1 MSIWAKTQL
10 LGQDALQQVQST
22 YSLNNFPLE
31 VRHHFATWI
40 EQQPWKDI
48 DESNPTHESYA
59 VQLLENLVQLLDEKA
74 ADDKTDFISKFKF
87 TEFSSKFSDF
97 YSSNPMNLVR
107 VVKACLGKEEM
118 LIQMA
123 ENPTQTAD
131 AKQSSLTK
139 DIINKEIQDLK
150 KMTDVTEEEV
160 RQMQHKQEQFIIL
173 YQRSLQINNQ
183 LLQPTARN
191 QAELERKLKQQK
203 DELEKQLL
211 ASAQELLTLRLSLSS
226 KHNETINKLDV
237 LQKKVVDGEL
247 ITWKRRQQ
255 LAGNGAPSDAGHLE
269 TIQSWCESL
278 AEIIW
283 NNRKQWFKEDILRQQ
298 LPIEAPQG
306 TKDYHHELNPRITGL
321 LSSLVTRPRS
331 STFIVESQPPQVLK
345 KDSRFT
351 ATVRLLVG
359 RQLNIYMTPP
369 QVKATIISEAQAR
382 ALLKNESKAK
392 EENSGEII
400 NHSGTMEYNQASGH
414 LSITFRNMQLK
425 KIKRAD
431 RKGTETVAEEKFCIL
446 FQSDFTVGG
455 HELVFQVWTLSLP
468 VVVTV
473 HGNQECNAMATVL
486 WDNQFSEPGRTPF
499 HVPDTVQWSDLAEM
513 LNTKFNSMTGRP
525 LSHEN
530 ISYLTQKL
538 FGTDDP
544 SKTILWSQF
553 NKESLP
559 GRNFTFWEWFY
570 AIMKLTKEHLRNQW
584 SDGLILGFV
593 GKQQSQDQ
601 LLKKPNGT
609 FLLRYSDSELG
620 GITIAWVADNPDGER
635 QVWNLAPFTS
645 RDFSIRSLA
654 DRIKDLNT
662 LLFLYPDIPKAKAFS
677 KYYTAV
683 TEEQPNKT
691 GYIKSA
697 LMSVIPNHPQPQIA
711 ALMSFDNPQT
721 PQQYTGPISP
731 TNSLLSH
738 QDSVQNEQSMESDFD
753 DGSIYGIQTDYV
765 TEDLADDL
773 IGQININDLLGL
785 SKVT

>member
-31 VRHHFATWI
+31 VRHHFAIWI

-48 DESNPTHESYA
+48 DESNPTHEPYA
-59 VQLLENLVQLLDEKA
+59 VQLLQELVNLLNEKA
-74 ADDKTDFISKFKF
+74 ADEKMDFITRFKF
-87 TEFSSKFSDF
+87 NEFSSKFNDF

-107 VVKACLGKEEM
+107 VVKTCLGKEEM

-123 ENPTQTAD
+123 ENPTQTAG
-131 AKQSSLTK
+131 ARQSNMAK

-160 RQMQHKQEQFIIL
+160 RQMQHKQEQFIIQ
-173 YQRSLQINNQ
+173 YQRSLQINGQLNQ
-183 LLQPTARN
+183 LPARN
-191 QAELERKLKQQK
+191 QAELEKKLKQQK

-211 ASAQELLTLRLSLSS
+211 ASAQELLTLRLALSQ
-226 KHNETINKLDV
+226 KHNDTINRLDV

-247 ITWKRRQQ
+247 ITWKRHQQ

-278 AEIIW
+278 AEIVW
-283 NNRKQWFKEDILRQQ
+283 NNRKQWFKEDNLRQQ

-306 TKDYHHELNPRITGL
+306 MKDFHHELNPKITGL
-321 LSSLVTRPRS
+321 LSSLVT

-392 EENSGEII
+392 DENSGEII

-499 HVPDTVQWSDLAEM
+499 QVPDTVQWSDVAEM
-513 LNTKFNSMTGRP
+513 LNTKFCSMTGRP
-525 LSHEN
+525 LSTEN

-544 SKTILWSQF
+544 SPKTILWSQF

-601 LLKKPNGT
+601 LLRKQVGT

-620 GITIAWVADNPDGER
+620 GITIAWVAVDNGER
-635 QVWNLAPFTS
+635 QAWNLAPFTS
-645 RDFSIRSLA
+645 KDFNIRSLA
-654 DRIKDLNT
+654 DRIKDLQT
-662 LLFLYPDIPKAKAFS
+662 LLYLYPDIPKAKAFS

-683 TEEQPNKT
+683 SEELPSKT

-697 LMSVIPNHPQPQIA
+697 LMSVIPSQPQPQNA
-711 ALMSFDNPQT
+711 AQMSFENPQT

-731 TNSLLSH
+731 TSSLLSH
-738 QDSVQNEQSMESDFD
+738 QDSVQNEQTMESDFD
-753 DGSIYGIQTDYV
+753 EGSIYGIQTDYV
-765 TEDLADDL
+765 TDDLADDL

-785 SKVT
+785 GKVAP